1 MNVSQLHLYSI
12 GIAAE
17 NKPLSTRKLNVTPVE
32 ILSALDGEL
41 NFAPQ
46 DDVHVGQDS
55 DGNRYEV
62 KSTTDMTLTAEWY
75 PNGTN
80 RVTPPDIRR
89 GELIEIY
96 RVADSDQFLWRCM
109 GLRDD
114 LRRLETVIFA
124 FNASPKEGTKGID
137 PATCYF
143 MEVSTHKKT
152 VTFSTSQANGEPFG
166 YQFQVNANDGQM
178 VFEDTIGNSLFLD
191 SGRVFW
197 ELINSNGTVLQLD
210 HTNIYGKA
218 DNNIDMRA
226 GNDMI
231 LKAGNNMKLTAG
243 NQIYQEAPNHA
254 IKSSTMTVEAST
266 HDITCPAS
274 SYSGNVNIGG
284 NLGLGGSI
292 STGTSGGGG
301 DANING
307 NMDVQGK
314 MDITGTIRC
323 DRLIASTSVSAPNL

>member
-32 ILSALDGEL
+32 VLSALDGEL

-46 DDVHVGQDS
+46 DDIHVGQDS

-109 GLRDD
+109 GMRDD
-114 LRRLETVIFA
+114 LRRLETAIFA
-124 FNASPKEGTKGID
+124 FNASPDEGTKGID

-166 YQFQVNANDGQM
+166 YQFQINANEGQ
-178 VFEDTIGNSLFLD
+178 VVLEDTIGNSLFLD

-197 ELINSNGTVLQLD
+197 ELINSDGTLLQLD
-210 HTNIYGKA
+210 RTNIYGKA
-218 DNNIDMRA
+218 DNNIELRA
-226 GNDMI
+226 GNDI
-231 LKAGNNMKLTAG
+231 YFQAGNDMTCKVGNNYSLTAG
-243 NQIYQEAPNHA
+243 NNSNIDAGANANMKAGGTATVDGGAGA
-254 IKSSTMTVEAST
+254 ILKS
-266 HDITCPAS
+266 
-274 SYSGNVNIGG
+274 
-284 NLGLGGSI
+284 GGSVF
-292 STGTSGGGG
+292 SLTPGGTTLTTPSFTG
-301 DANING
+301 
-307 NMDVQGK
+307 
-314 MDITGTIRC
+314 GT
-323 DRLIASTSVSAPNL
+323 